1 METAE
6 KKQRQHP
13 DIVAG
18 RNAVLEALRSGRTID
33 KIDILAGEGKGSI
46 GKIAA
51 MARQAGI
58 PIRETSAQKLD
69 KLCPGVNHQ
78 GVVAFVAAHDY
89 ATLDDIFARAQDKGE
104 APFLLIA
111 DELEDPHN
119 LGAIIRTAEACG
131 AHGIVIPK
139 RRSVGLTSTVY
150 KTAAGA
156 CEYLPVARVSNLA
169 SAIDEMKQ
177 RGLWIYGADMDGENW
192 CSQDYTG
199 GVGLVIGAEGFGI
212 SRLIKEKCD
221 FIVSLPMCGKI
232 SSLNASVAAGVLMD
246 EVTRPRRPI
255 PAK

>member
-78 GVVAFVAAHDY
+78 GVVAFVAAHD
-89 ATLDDIFARAQDKGE
+89 
-104 APFLLIA
+104 
-111 DELEDPHN
+111 
-119 LGAIIRTAEACG
+119 
-131 AHGIVIPK
+131 
-139 RRSVGLTSTVY
+139 
-150 KTAAGA
+150 
-156 CEYLPVARVSNLA
+156 
-169 SAIDEMKQ
+169 
-177 RGLWIYGADMDGENW
+177 
-192 CSQDYTG
+192 
-199 GVGLVIGAEGFGI
+199 
-212 SRLIKEKCD
+212 
-221 FIVSLPMCGKI
+221 
-232 SSLNASVAAGVLMD
+232 
-246 EVTRPRRPI
+246 
-255 PAK
+255 

>member
-89 ATLDDIFARAQDKGE
+89 ATLDDIFARAQAQGE

-156 CEYLPVARVSNLA
+156 CEYLPVARR
-169 SAIDEMKQ
+169 DE
-177 RGLWIYGADMDGENW
+177 
-192 CSQDYTG
+192 
-199 GVGLVIGAEGFGI
+199 
-212 SRLIKEKCD
+212 
-221 FIVSLPMCGKI
+221 
-232 SSLNASVAAGVLMD
+232 AAGPVDLW
-246 EVTRPRRPI
+246 RRYGRRELVQPGLYRRCGI
-255 PAK
+255 GHRCGRFRHQPLDQGKM

>member
-1 METAE
+1 MSLQGKNALVTGGS
-6 KKQRQHP
+6 RG
-13 DIVAG
+13 IG
-18 RNAVLEALRSGRTID
+18 RAICLEL
-33 KIDILAGEGKGSI
+33 
-46 GKIAA
+46 
-51 MARQAGI
+51 ARQGANVAVNYAGNAKAAE
-58 PIRETSAQKLD
+58 ET
-69 KLCPGVNHQ
+69 V
-78 GVVAFVAAHDY
+78 
-89 ATLDDIFARAQDKGE
+89 
-104 APFLLIA
+104 
-111 DELEDPHN
+111 
-119 LGAIIRTAEACG
+119 EACG

-232 SSLNASVAAGVLMD
+232 SSLNASVAAGILMY
-246 EVTRPRRPI
+246 EVTRQRRHI